1 MKIDKPID
9 VTWHS
14 WTRDESA
21 RSIKQL
27 RFNNANYF
35 NSGAAVSIILISNWA
50 ILIFVHQ
57 HFHLTYSMLDMWAN
71 QHNEFKRLKKF
82 FVKIALMLRKLFGPK
97 VYFDWCS
104 KKKKEISKKKG
115 GKREGRSHM
124 APSDKKEWHSHIAP
138 SDKKEWHSSFT
149 PNFGSGARE
158 WHSKECRS
166 LTHCVKCF

>member
-1 MKIDKPID
+1 M
-9 VTWHS
+9 TWHS

-71 QHNEFKRLKKF
+71 QHNEFKRLKNF

-104 KKKKEISKKKG
+104 KKKKEISKKKEEKERAAPIWLLLI
-115 GKREGRSHM
+115 KRSGTPISLLLIKRSGTP
-124 APSDKKEWHSHIAP
+124 PSLPILEVAL
-138 SDKKEWHSSFT
+138 
-149 PNFGSGARE
+149 GSGTQKSAA
-158 WHSKECRS
+158 
-166 LTHCVKCF
+166 L